1 MFCKVYSALCMGIQG
16 RIVRV
21 EADMSSGLPS
31 FQIVGEI
38 SAEVRESGARIRTA
52 MKNSGFLLPPKRY
65 LINLAPAN
73 FRKSG
78 TGFDLPVAVA
88 LLSCIEHIS
97 PEILENSI
105 FIGELA
111 LNGMLIP
118 VRGILPMLSQ
128 AVAEGFHNCFVPVE
142 NAEEAAILSGIR
154 VFGASRFSEII
165 NHLQGIEELPQTQ
178 VKWKPEDGIKR
189 KYPLDFKD
197 IQGQESVKRCV
208 QISAAGHHHLLM
220 IGPPGSGKTMVA
232 ERMPFIL
239 PEMDFEEQVTV
250 TKIYSAAGR
259 LKPGRGLMTE
269 RPFRRPHHSV
279 SDKVLVGGGV
289 VPVPGEISLAHG
301 GLLFLD
307 ELAEFSRSTIES
319 LRQPLESGEVY
330 IHRVRGDYTF
340 PAEPLIVAA
349 MNPCP
354 CGYYPDRERC
364 RCTSGQIR
372 KYMGKV
378 SGPVMER
385 LDLCVHVQRVDYR
398 KLTGDVKGDD
408 SRSEVSAAC
417 PDSQQMKERI
427 ERVRQIQEERYHK
440 LKIRYNSEMNGPMIQ
455 EFCKLDGETQSFLGR
470 VYDKFHLSAR
480 VYQKM
485 LKVARTIAD
494 LEGSKDICREH
505 VEEAVCYRLPDETYG
520 GGTWD

>member
-16 RIVRV
+16 QIVRV

-97 PEILENSI
+97 PEFLENSI

-154 VFGASRFSEII
+154 VFGASKFSEII

-178 VKWKPEDGIKR
+178 VKWKPIGGIKR

-208 QISAAGHHHLLM
+208 QISVAGHHHLLM

-259 LKPGRGLMTE
+259 LKPGSGLMTE

-340 PAEPLIVAA
+340 PAKPLIIAA

-398 KLTGDVKGDD
+398 KLTGDVSGDD
-408 SRSEVSAAC
+408 SRSEVSAAFL
-417 PDSQQMKERI
+417 DSQKMKESI
-427 ERVRQIQEERYHK
+427 ERVRQIQEERFHK

-455 EFCKLDGETQSFLGR
+455 KFCKLDGETKSFLGK

-494 LEGSKDICREH
+494 LEGSEDICREH

>member
-1 MFCKVYSALCMGIQG
+1 MFCKVYSALCTGIQG

-97 PEILENSI
+97 PEFLENSI

-118 VRGILPMLSQ
+118 VRGILPMLSR
-128 AVAEGFHNCFVPVE
+128 AAAEGFCNCFVPLE

-154 VFGASRFSEII
+154 VFGASTFSEII

-178 VKWKPEDGIKR
+178 VKWKPVSGIKR

-208 QISAAGHHHLLM
+208 QISVAGHHHLLM

-259 LKPGRGLMTE
+259 LKPGTGLMTE

-279 SDKVLVGGGV
+279 SDKALVGGGA

-307 ELAEFSRSTIES
+307 ELAEFSRSAIES
-319 LRQPLESGEVY
+319 LRQPLESGEVF

-340 PAEPLIVAA
+340 PARPLIVAA
-349 MNPCP
+349 MNPCL

-385 LDLCVHVQRVDYR
+385 LDLCVHVKQVDYR
-398 KLTGDVKGDD
+398 KLTEEISRIDRKTED
-408 SRSEVSAAC
+408 SGIFL
-417 PDSQQMKERI
+417 DSQKMKESI
-427 ERVRQIQEERYHK
+427 ERVRRIQEERFRK
-440 LKIRYNSEMNGPMIQ
+440 LKIRYNSEMDGSALRKY
-455 EFCKLDGETQSFLGR
+455 CKLDGETQSFLEKI
-470 VYDKFHLSAR
+470 YDKFHLSAR

-485 LKVARTIAD
+485 LKVARTVAD
-494 LEGSKDICREH
+494 LEGSEDISREH
-505 VEEAVCYRLPDETYG
+505 MAEAVCYRLPDETYG

>member
-1 MFCKVYSALCMGIQG
+1 MFCKVYSAFCVGIQG

-38 SAEVRESGARIRTA
+38 SAELRESGARIRTA

-65 LINLAPAN
+65 LISLAPSG

-97 PEILENSI
+97 PEFLENSI
-105 FIGELA
+105 FIGELG
-111 LNGMLIP
+111 LNGALIP
-118 VRGILPMLSQ
+118 VRGILSMLSQ
-128 AVAEGFHNCFVPVE
+128 AAAEGFMNCFVPAK

-154 VFGASRFSEII
+154 VFGADGFSEVAA
-165 NHLQGIEELPQTQ
+165 HLRGQEKLRQTQ
-178 VKWKPEDGIKR
+178 RPASVLKKPVRG
-189 KYPLDFKD
+189 YPLDFGD
-197 IQGQESVKRCV
+197 IRGQAAAKRCI
-208 QISAAGHHHLLM
+208 QMSAAGRHHLLL
-220 IGPPGSGKTMVA
+220 IGPPGSGKTMMA

-239 PEMDFEEQVTV
+239 PEMDFEEQMTV
-250 TKIYSAAGR
+250 TKIHSAAGR
-259 LKPGRGLMTE
+259 LKPGGGLMTK

-279 SDKVLVGGGV
+279 SDKALVGGGA
-289 VPVPGEISLAHG
+289 VPVPGELSLAHEG
-301 GLLFLD
+301 ILFMD
-307 ELAEFSRSTIES
+307 EFAEFSRSAIEA

-330 IHRVRGDYTF
+330 IHRVRGDYVF
-340 PAEPLIVAA
+340 PAKPLIVAA

-364 RCTSGQIR
+364 RCTAGQIQ
-372 KYMGKV
+372 KYMSKV

-385 LDLCVHVQRVDYR
+385 LDLCVNVQRVDYR
-398 KLTGDVKGDD
+398 QLSGPDVKKSMMD
-408 SRSEVSAAC
+408 SRQMQREV
-417 PDSQQMKERI
+417 K
-427 ERVRQIQEERYHK
+427 RVYEIQRARFQGE
-440 LKIRYNSEMNGPMIQ
+440 KIHYNSEMDGRLIRK
-455 EFCKLDGETQSFLGR
+455 FCRLDVKSRAFLEK

-480 VYQKM
+480 VYQKI

-494 LEGSKDICREH
+494 LEGSEEILSGH
-505 VEEAVCYRLPDETYG
+505 LAEAVCYRLPDETYG
-520 GGTWD
+520 GGPWD

>member
-97 PEILENSI
+97 PEFLENSI

-154 VFGASRFSEII
+154 VFGASKFSEII

-178 VKWKPEDGIKR
+178 VKWKPMGGIKR

-208 QISAAGHHHLLM
+208 QISVAGHHHLLM

-232 ERMPFIL
+232 ERIPFIL

-259 LKPGRGLMTE
+259 LKPGSGLMTE

-340 PAEPLIVAA
+340 PAKPLIIAA

-378 SGPVMER
+378 SGPV
-385 LDLCVHVQRVDYR
+385 
-398 KLTGDVKGDD
+398 
-408 SRSEVSAAC
+408 
-417 PDSQQMKERI
+417 
-427 ERVRQIQEERYHK
+427 
-440 LKIRYNSEMNGPMIQ
+440 
-455 EFCKLDGETQSFLGR
+455 SFR
-470 VYDKFHLSAR
+470 
-480 VYQKM
+480 
-485 LKVARTIAD
+485 
-494 LEGSKDICREH
+494 
-505 VEEAVCYRLPDETYG
+505 
-520 GGTWD
+520 

>member
-1 MFCKVYSALCMGIQG
+1 
-16 RIVRV
+16 
-21 EADMSSGLPS
+21 MSNGLPS

-38 SAEVRESGARIRTA
+38 SAQVRESGARIRTA
-52 MKNSGFLLPPKRY
+52 MKNSGYLLPPKRY

-97 PEILENSI
+97 PEFLENSI

-111 LNGMLIP
+111 LNGLLVP

-128 AVAEGFHNCFVPVE
+128 AVEEGFSNCFLPVE
-142 NAEEAAILSGIR
+142 NAAEAAILSEIH
-154 VFGASRFSEII
+154 VFGAASFSEVVA
-165 NHLQGIEELPQTQ
+165 HLLGEESLRRTEM
-178 VKWKPEDGIKR
+178 KWEPDARARGE
-189 KYPLDFKD
+189 YPLDFGD
-197 IQGQESVKRCV
+197 IRGQEAVKRCV
-208 QISAAGHHHLLM
+208 QIGVAGHHPMLM

-232 ERMPFIL
+232 ERIPYIL

-259 LKPGRGLMTE
+259 LKPGGGLMIK

-279 SDKVLVGGGV
+279 SDKALIGGGA
-289 VPVPGEISLAHG
+289 VPVPGEISLAHE

-307 ELAEFSRSTIES
+307 EFAEFSRSAVES

-330 IHRVRGDYTF
+330 LHRVRGDYTF
-340 PAEPLIVAA
+340 PAKPLIMAA

-354 CGYYPDRERC
+354 CGYYPDRGRC
-364 RCTSGQIR
+364 RCTAGQIR
-372 KYMGKV
+372 KYMGKI

-385 LDLCVHVQRVDYR
+385 LDLCVHVQRVDYSQLAKVSFEVCDGPWVGAVVSR
-398 KLTGDVKGDD
+398 NSAEEGGGRFMD
-408 SRSEVSAAC
+408 SRHMQENI
-417 PDSQQMKERI
+417 ERI
-427 ERVRQIQEERYHK
+427 YEIQAERFQGMG
-440 LKIRYNSEMNGPMIQ
+440 IRYNSEMQGSVL
-455 EFCKLDGETQSFLGR
+455 EKFCKLDRETQSFLEK

-480 VYQKM
+480 VYQKI

-494 LEGSKDICREH
+494 LEACRDIGIAH
-505 VEEAVCYRLPDETYG
+505 VSEAVCYRLPDETYG
-520 GGTWD
+520 GGGWD